1 MIRVTG
7 RETPMKCLQTL
18 LIAVLVCPP
27 MAYASEKTTSGQRV
41 FGWVEKGIVM
51 PVGALVKMKLDT
63 GALTSSMHAEDIEIY
78 DIPDG
83 GDGVRFTLELE
94 DKDSGEVV
102 ERRMDMEVERY
113 LIVTGAG
120 GEDRRPVVK
129 MDLCIGDHIYHEQFS
144 LRDRGNMNYPVLI
157 GRRTLR
163 ELGLV
168 DSDATFRSEPECE
181 VDEEVAEGE
190 APGMKQAG

>member
-1 MIRVTG
+1 
-7 RETPMKCLQTL
+7 MKNLHAL
-18 LIAVLVCPP
+18 LLAVLVCSP
-27 MAYASEKTTSGQRV
+27 MAHASEQLTSGQRV

-102 ERRMDMEVERY
+102 ERHMDMEVERY
-113 LIVTGAG
+113 LVVHGAG

-129 MDLCIGDHIYHEQFS
+129 MDLCIGNRVYHEQFS
-144 LRDRGNMNYPVLI
+144 LRDRDNMIYPVLI

-163 ELGLV
+163 DLGVV
-168 DSDATFRSEPECE
+168 DANATFMTEPECE
-181 VDEEVAEGE
+181 VEEEVAEGE
-190 APGMKQAG
+190 APGMEDAG